1 MTYSQEQAKHRVSI
15 KRQLRQ
21 LGYTNFNN
29 EDTTAVL
36 EAKLAEA
43 KADTQE
49 KPAMSATEILRK
61 INEIY
66 VPIKVEMQK
75 YVNNLTL
82 QEVTSLCKLHDIH
95 HKELVHFLA
104 KRKAIPLYK
113 QAGLV

>member
-29 EDTTAVL
+29 EDTTEVL
-36 EAKLAEA
+36 EAKLADI
-43 KADTQE
+43 ADKQE
-49 KPAMSATEILRK
+49 QPAMSAGEILRK

-66 VPIKVEMQK
+66 APINAEMQK

-82 QEVTSLCKLHDIH
+82 QEIMGLCKLHDIDRL
-95 HKELVHFLA
+95 ELVHFLA